1 MKRITGILVAVA
13 LMAPSLARAQERVA
27 SGPAPDLQLTL
38 AQAIDMAVANNP
50 VVKAGAD
57 AVRSAQSRMEQAR
70 SYKVPS
76 LSVTG
81 RYFYSNN
88 LPGMFLQSANQV
100 PVMSSTGPV
109 PGDFVTIRPMAP
121 FPAQARDVFTTDLNL
136 AYPIYTGGRIT
147 KANENA
153 KKASEAATSD
163 LKQQT
168 SELVL
173 NVTTAF
179 DNVLLLKKVIAVNQQ
194 ALDQFKAHYALAQTA
209 YENGVR
215 SEFDVLMF
223 QSKVQ
228 EFVAKLVD
236 LQGKLEL
243 AESGLKA
250 LLALPAGATVDCV
263 GELAPADTL
272 SPGDGSAVYATA
284 LAQNHAMQSLRIRR
298 TMLENAKAIASAE
311 RKPAL
316 FLFGNYHVYHGM
328 DFPPYDNAWRN
339 GLAVG
344 VGLSMNVF
352 DGNLTA
358 GKIQEVNANEQML
371 EDHLA
376 GMKIKLRT
384 EITRVLITVH
394 NLRAKLAAEQVHLAV
409 AEKAHDIAKV
419 SYENGIIT
427 VVELNDAEVQVAA
440 VQTSILNYEKDIAL
454 AYARLANL
462 EGGNGDLPLTQ

>member
-1 MKRITGILVAVA
+1 MKRIIAALVAVA
-13 LMAPSLARAQERVA
+13 LTAPSLARAQDGGP
-27 SGPAPDLQLTL
+27 SGQAPDLQLTL
-38 AQAIDMAVANNP
+38 AQAIDMAVTNSP

-57 AVRSAQSRMEQAR
+57 AVRSAQSRMEQAH

-88 LPGMFLQSANQV
+88 LPGMFLQSAKQV

-109 PGDFVTIRPMAP
+109 QGDFVTIRPMAP
-121 FPAQARDVFTTDLNL
+121 FPAQARDVLTTDLNL

-236 LQGKLEL
+236 LHGKLEL

-263 GELAPADTL
+263 GELVTADTL
-272 SPGDGSAVYATA
+272 SPGDSSAVFSTA
-284 LAQNHAMQSLRIRR
+284 LARNHEMQSLRIRR
-298 TMLENAKAIASAE
+298 TMLENAKAIVSAE

-339 GLAVG
+339 GLAFG
-344 VGLSMNVF
+344 VGLSMQVF
-352 DGNLTA
+352 DGNLTT

-384 EITRVLITVH
+384 EITKVLITLH
-394 NLRAKLAAEQVHLAV
+394 NLRARLAAEQVHLAV

-419 SYENGIIT
+419 SYANGVIT
-427 VVELNDAEVQVAA
+427 VVELNDSEVEVAA
-440 VQTSILNYEKDIAL
+440 VQTAILNTQKDMTL
-454 AYARLANL
+454 AYARLVDL
-462 EGGNGDLPLTQ
+462 EGGDGVVHTTR

>member
-1 MKRITGILVAVA
+1 MKRIIGTLVAVA
-13 LMAPSLARAQERVA
+13 LMAPSLARAQDSVA
-27 SGPAPDLQLTL
+27 VGRSPDLQLTL
-38 AQAIDMAVANNP
+38 AQAIDMAVANSP
-50 VVKAGAD
+50 AMKAGAE
-57 AVRSAQSRMEQAR
+57 AVHAAESRMEQAH

-76 LSVTG
+76 VSVTG

-88 LPGMFLQSANQV
+88 LPGMFLQSPNQV

-109 PGDFVTIRPMAP
+109 PGEFVTIRPMAP
-121 FPAQARDVFTTDLNL
+121 FPAQARDVFTTDLNV

-153 KKASEAATSD
+153 KKATEAATSD
-163 LKQQT
+163 LQQQT

-179 DNVLLLKKVIAVNQQ
+179 DNVLLLEKVIAVNQQ
-194 ALDQFKAHYALAQTA
+194 ALDQFKAHYALAETA

-215 SEFDVLMF
+215 SEFDVLTF

-228 EFVAKLVD
+228 EFDAKLVD

-250 LLALPAGATVDCV
+250 LLALPSDATLGCV

-272 SPGDGSAVYATA
+272 SPGDSVAVYSAA
-284 LAQNHAMQSLRIRR
+284 LAQNHEMQSLRIRR
-298 TMLENAKAIASAE
+298 KMLENAKTITAAE

-328 DFPPYDNAWRN
+328 DFPPYDNAWRH
-339 GLAVG
+339 GLAFG
-344 VGLSMNVF
+344 VGLSMQVF

-358 GKIQEVNANEQML
+358 GKIDEVDATEHML
-371 EDHLA
+371 DDHLQ
-376 GMKIKLRT
+376 GLRIKLRT
-384 EITRVLITVH
+384 EISKVLITLH

-427 VVELNDAEVQVAA
+427 VVELNDSQVEVTA
-440 VQTSILNYEKDIAL
+440 VRTSILNYEKDMAL
-454 AYARLANL
+454 AYARLADL
-462 EGGNGDLPLTQ
+462 EGGDGLGQPTR